1 MKNRTLKIPILC
13 HKKLFLLLLLLSISN
28 VLIAQTKTIP
38 SGSVIINMGILP
50 QTYGNALKP
59 YGLVYNFLTIQKV
72 PVIWSINP
80 TKIRDGIDFT
90 VDGIDFRGG
99 PFIIERQFAI
109 VPSIQTA
116 IASFVAQG
124 VVVHTTL
131 SEVTVP
137 LYQEMNENPNWVMDT
152 DNGSV
157 TATYISNAGIPV
169 SAYRMS
175 LPTSLGYCDDLF
187 ILPHAD
193 PTWETHGKL
202 FQWNDSFAN
211 GGNQG
216 WIWEACNSVSVSEG
230 LFNPSN
236 PSEKLNFLSY
246 DPIPGLIIYNSH
258 SSSSRLP
265 FLYSNPESPYM
276 QFMGILDGATKNGLE
291 RIYLPSSFGGWRPST
306 TVSVWDPNQIDVLN
320 GNSPGKAAIIAFGH
334 GFGDINRGKVMYE
347 AGHSHNINS
356 QDGIAAQRAMLNFS
370 FDSPQRKSPKIISI
384 NSVDSI
390 VCGSNSIGLSITA
403 TSPTNSQLSYQWSSS
418 CGGTFSN
425 ATGINTNFL
434 IPASTTQV
442 NCIISVVVT
451 DTCGRRAFKSYPIT
465 IEPNVTPIIT
475 ATQTN
480 VMCNGGAT
488 GSIDITVSGLAP
500 YTFLWTGNGV
510 NPTSEDQINLTAGIY
525 SVKVTAKNGCSAT
538 STYTITEP
546 LNAITLSVIHTPI
559 SCFGGLTGAINLVV
573 SGGNPSYTYYW
584 VGNGVEVPLKD
595 QINIGAGN
603 YTVLVTDINGCQ
615 QSLSTT
621 LANGDEI
628 NPIVSV
634 PINESFR
641 GCLSAISIPYS
652 ENETTISI
660 ETFHQLGGSYS
671 DTSAISNITYQDTST
686 GTCPIIITRTY
697 RVTDICGNRGIA
709 IQTIINLDSTNPTA
723 SNPNPIEITGCN
735 GIFANPNSAVVTDA
749 SDNCSIPIVT
759 FVNDSEPIVSGC
771 TETTTRTYKVSDACG
786 NFINVTQ
793 NLIRTID
800 TTLPT
805 FIESIPSNIIV
816 SCDEIPIV
824 STITAIDNCG
834 NTTIE
839 FTESRINGNCISNYI
854 LTRKWK
860 ATDSCGNFNIA
871 TQEIT
876 VSDIKA
882 PTITGAFDTIL
893 NINCDQVPPIPTLQ
907 FSDNCSGIG
916 TIIPPTADV
925 LMNLTPNGYSIIRD
939 WKVSDLCRNSHIFT
953 QTINVTLE
961 NNLTSLL
968 EHACNGDTSTINLN
982 DLIPSAD
989 IGLGTWV
996 DLNNGVALPN
1006 GIFTPLGVLI
1016 GSYTF
1021 EYQINSFYCPRKIQI
1036 SMTVNDDCVVLACGN
1051 IIIHNAFS
1059 PNNDGLNENFVIENL
1074 ENRTC
1079 YPTNKVEIY
1088 NRWGIL
1094 VYETVNYDNNL
1105 NAFKGN
1111 SEGRTTIKKSDELPS
1126 GTYFYLLEFSDD
1138 QGKKYNRDG
1147 YLYLSR

>member
-1 MKNRTLKIPILC
+1 MKNHIFKISILYH
-13 HKKLFLLLLLLSISN
+13 HKSFLLLLFFTFSSLLN
-28 VLIAQTKTIP
+28 AQTKIIQ
-38 SGSVIINMGILP
+38 SGSVIIDMGIIP

-59 YGLVYNFLTIQKV
+59 YGLVYNFLTVQKV

-230 LFNPSN
+230 LSNPNN

-291 RIYLPSSFGGWRPST
+291 KVYLPSNFGGWRPST

-384 NSVDSI
+384 NSVDAI

-434 IPASTTQV
+434 IPASATQV

-465 IEPNVTPIIT
+465 IEPNVAPIIT

-510 NPTSEDQINLTAGIY
+510 NPTSEDQINLTAGI
-525 SVKVTAKNGCSAT
+525 
-538 STYTITEP
+538 
-546 LNAITLSVIHTPI
+546 
-559 SCFGGLTGAINLVV
+559 
-573 SGGNPSYTYYW
+573 
-584 VGNGVEVPLKD
+584 
-595 QINIGAGN
+595 

-686 GTCPIIITRTY
+686 GTCPIIITRTF
-697 RVTDICGNRGIA
+697 RVTDICGNRGSA
-709 IQTIINLDSTNPTA
+709 IQTISNLDITNPTA
-723 SNPNPIEITGCN
+723 SNPNPIEISGCN
-735 GIFANPNSAVVTDA
+735 GIFANPNSEVVTDA

-771 TETTTRTYKVSDACG
+771 TETTNRTYKVSDACG

-800 TTLPT
+800 ITLPT
-805 FIESIPSNIIV
+805 FVESIPSNIIV
-816 SCDEIPIV
+816 SCDEIPNV

-871 TQEIT
+871 IQEIT
-876 VSDIKA
+876 VSDTKI
-882 PTITGAFDTIL
+882 PTISGAFDTIL

-916 TIIPPTADV
+916 TIIPPSADV
-925 LMNLTPNGYSIIRD
+925 LLNQTPNGYSIIRD
-939 WKVSDLCRNSHIFT
+939 WNVSDLCRNSHIFT
-953 QTINVTLE
+953 QTIHVTIQ
-961 NNLTSLL
+961 NNLISLP
-968 EHACNGDTSTINLN
+968 EKACSGDTSTINLN

-996 DLNNGVALPN
+996 DLYNGVALPN
-1006 GIFTPLGVLI
+1006 GIFTPLGVLL

-1021 EYQINSFYCPRKIQI
+1021 EYQINSIYCPRKIQI

-1059 PNNDGLNENFVIENL
+1059 PNNDGLNEIFTIENL

-1094 VYETVNYDNNL
+1094 VYEIENYDNDL